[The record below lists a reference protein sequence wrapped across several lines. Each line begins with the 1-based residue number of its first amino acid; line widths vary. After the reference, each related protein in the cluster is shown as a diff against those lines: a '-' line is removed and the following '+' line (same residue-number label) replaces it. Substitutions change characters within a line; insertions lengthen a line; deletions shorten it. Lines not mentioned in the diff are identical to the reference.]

1 MLGCHGTFGMSDF
14 AGTACGCTALG
25 GVPGIA
31 MGGVPGMPDV
41 VDIAFEVGGM
51 RGSTLWYFGLGR

>member
-1 MLGCHGTFGMSDF
+1 MSDF

-31 MGGVPGMPDV
+31 LGGVPGMPDV